1 MEINVWRRE
10 KKGWRLEE
18 KLTGTGE
25 GKVKGQNESV

>member
-1 MEINVWRRE
+1 MYGGE

-18 KLTGTGE
+18 KLTGIGE

>member
-1 MEINVWRRE
+1 MGGK

-18 KLTGTGE
+18 KLTRIGE